1 MRNSTKRL
9 LALRSSIENVT
20 ETLADLSLEV
30 DKIIEEE
37 NNNVANVT
45 PPNRDLPQ
53 AELVTN
59 VNPSPTK
66 KEPERAVNLGSSFEI
81 SQRTVITNNYK
92 GLRGL
97 EGNVTGHSCRGKYTY
112 IEDDN
117 GKQHRKENHN
127 LRRIA

>member
-1 MRNSTKRL
+1 M
-9 LALRSSIENVT
+9 
-20 ETLADLSLEV
+20 EV

-53 AELVTN
+53 AKLATK
-59 VNPSPTK
+59 VNPTPTK
-66 KEPERAVNLGSSFEI
+66 KEPERAVNLGPPFEI

-97 EGNVTGHSCRGKYTY
+97 ECNVTGYSHRGKYTY

-117 GKQHRKENHN
+117 GKQHKKENQSFPVR
-127 LRRIA
+127 LSLFSKV